1 MKAALL
7 EQYKSPL
14 KICQLPD
21 PATPG
26 DGVIVE
32 VKACG
37 VCRSDWHGWKGTDP
51 DIVLPHIPGHEL
63 AGDVVAVGPEVKNFH
78 IGDRVTV
85 PVILGC
91 GHCPTCRSG
100 ELTICDTQ
108 YVVGF
113 TGWGA
118 FAELA
123 AVPYADANLVK
134 LPDEMPYEVAAALGC
149 RVTTAFRGVVD
160 RGKLQS
166 GETIAVHGCGGI
178 GLSAVMIAA
187 ALGASVIAVDV
198 VDEKLQLAQS
208 LGATH
213 TINAS
218 TTADVGEA
226 IRDLTGGGA
235 QVSIE
240 ALGITATLHNS
251 LKGLRKLGR
260 HVQIG
265 QPLGVHAEPAVPLLE
280 TVYSRQI
287 TMMGSR
293 GLPSIRFPALFEMIA
308 SGRLDPSRLIGNRI
322 ALEEASAVFEL
333 MDDYAD
339 VGVTL
344 IDRF

>member
-21 PATPG
+21 PETPD

-51 DIVLPHIPGHEL
+51 DIVLPHVPGHEL
-63 AGDVVAVGPEVKNFH
+63 AGDIVAVGPEVKNFH

-91 GHCPTCRSG
+91 GHCPTCRTG

-178 GLSAVMIAA
+178 GLSAVMISAA
-187 ALGASVIAVDV
+187 MGASVIAVDV
-198 VDEKLQLAQS
+198 VEEKLQLAKS
-208 LGATH
+208 LGH
-213 TINAS
+213 Y
-218 TTADVGEA
+218 VG
-226 IRDLTGGGA
+226 I
-235 QVSIE
+235 
-240 ALGITATLHNS
+240 
-251 LKGLRKLGR
+251 LRCR
-260 HVQIG
+260 R
-265 QPLGVHAEPAVPLLE
+265 AEV
-280 TVYSRQI
+280 
-287 TMMGSR
+287 
-293 GLPSIRFPALFEMIA
+293 
-308 SGRLDPSRLIGNRI
+308 
-322 ALEEASAVFEL
+322 
-333 MDDYAD
+333 
-339 VGVTL
+339 
-344 IDRF
+344 